1 MDDYPQLKKRS
12 RANVLNNYYNLME
25 AGMHKG
31 TVRDNVWLLAYE
43 NNKLTDKLNCIKALN
58 MDNNQLIP
66 WLHLTQKELANY
78 VLYVQQDMDSYTF
91 NRMEYLSYKL
101 ECSIQQLCEV
111 TVLNSFLMKV
121 PVSSIDKKLNI
132 LYEYNVSNKDILKD
146 VWVLRYSESHIRNR
160 CELYKETGKLKI
172 KTWAIRCPLRVI
184 SRAIQ
189 RNKVESSLM
198 QNYGNINDYLQDK
211 LKVNEEQLNL
221 AIKKVPGVLRVNVAK
236 LDRLIDILHQNGITS
251 DEMLRY
257 ARIFFFN
264 VETIQYR
271 IEALKT
277 NRLIPTVIVLIK
289 DEQTFEQYIDTNVER
304 RKFLEEYG
312 SVKNYLINKLDV
324 DEKLCDRV
332 TAKYPSILR
341 IKVKKLL
348 ELTDM
353 LRHYDIAGEDI
364 MSHPKIFHFNIETLR
379 KRIELLKANGMPLRI
394 PLIIS
399 NNVSRKVRSI
409 EDIQII

>member
-1 MDDYPQLKKRS
+1 
-12 RANVLNNYYNLME
+12 
-25 AGMHKG
+25 
-31 TVRDNVWLLAYE
+31 
-43 NNKLTDKLNCIKALN
+43 

-146 VWVLRYSESHIRNR
+146 VWVLRYSENHIRNR